1 VSKEIKVALFVIVV
15 AAIFIFGLNFLKGK
29 GFFDD
34 NSRYFAI
41 FDQVGGMYKSDPI
54 VVNGYQ
60 IGKMGELTL
69 ISEGPNRGKILAEM
83 IVSNDVK
90 IPQNTVAILF
100 SADLLGEMNV
110 KLIFNEESTTY
121 HEDGDTISTDI
132 EGTLFEELGGELT
145 PLTDKLSITMDN
157 VNELF
162 DFENENKQTLNYT
175 LQSINEVLDTYNETG
190 RILNQRLDG
199 QLETLDALLSNVQS
213 LTATLKGNEENIN
226 EIMTNFKELS
236 ASLNKL
242 ELEQTLSNVNG
253 TVSSLETTIS
263 KMNNPDNTLGA
274 LLNEREMYDNLEKST
289 ESLNVLLND
298 VRINPKRYINI
309 NVFGGKKKEIPP
321 ITAEDLE

>member
-90 IPQNTVAILF
+90 IPENTVAILF

-175 LQSINEVLDTYNETG
+175 LQSINEVLETYNETG

>member
-1 VSKEIKVALFVIVV
+1 MSKEIKVALFVIVV

-41 FDQVGGMYKSDPI
+41 FEQVGGMYKSDPI

-199 QLETLDALLSNVQS
+199 QLETLDALLANVQS